1 MKEKSEL
8 LKKFQKKYKHRIN
21 KDLSMHTIEYVRK
34 SIDFDFDVYLETKKK
49 NLQRDLCWNQ
59 QQKESLIFTIL
70 RDQKVNPIV
79 VVQIKDSGNS
89 FTDNYF
95 FKVIDGK
102 QRLNT
107 VFDFMDN
114 KFSVN
119 IEGKEFYFKDLP
131 EDCQKQINGFNFQW
145 DLHYH
150 YDDEPITDDTLIDLF
165 EDCNFLGTPQ
175 DKNHLDYLR
184 ND

>member
-8 LKKFQKKYKHRIN
+8 LKKFQRKYQHHIN
-21 KDLSMHTIEYVRK
+21 KGLSFHTVKWIRDTT
-34 SIDFDFDVYLETKKK
+34 DFDFKVTLESKGK

-70 RDQKVNPIV
+70 RNQKINSIV
-79 VVQIKDSGNS
+79 VIQVRDSGRD
-89 FTDNYF
+89 FEDKYF

-102 QRLNT
+102 QRLTT
-107 VFDFMDN
+107 VFAFIDN
-114 KFSVN
+114 
-119 IEGKEFYFKDLP
+119 EFPIVIDGVEYYFKNLP
-131 EDCQKQINGFNFQW
+131 EDCQKQIEGYDFTWNV
-145 DLHYH
+145 HYH
-150 YDDEPITDDTLIDLF
+150 YEDKPITDDTLIDIF

-184 ND
+184 Q

>member
-8 LKKFQKKYKHRIN
+8 LKKFQRKYQHHIN
-21 KDLSMHTIEYVRK
+21 KGLSFHTIKWIRDVA
-34 SIDFDFDVYLETKKK
+34 DFDFDVYLESKGK

-70 RDQKVNPIV
+70 RDQKINPIV
-79 VVQIKDSGNS
+79 VVQVKGTSSKFDEKYL
-89 FTDNYF
+89 FL
-95 FKVIDGK
+95 VIDGK

-107 VFDFMDN
+107 VFDFIDG

-119 IEGKEFYFKDLP
+119 IEGKDYLFKDLP
-131 EDCQKQINGFNFQW
+131 EDCQSQILGYNFMW
-145 DLHYH
+145 DVHYH
-150 YDDEPITDDTLIDLF
+150 YPDEPITDDTLIDLF

-184 ND
+184 L

>member
-8 LKKFQKKYKHRIN
+8 LKKFQRKYQHHIN
-21 KDLSMHTIEYVRK
+21 KGLSLHSVKWIRDV
-34 SIDFDFDVYLETKKK
+34 SDFDFEVTLESKGK
-49 NLQRDLCWNQ
+49 NLQRDLCWTQ

-70 RDQKVNPIV
+70 RDQKINPIV
-79 VVQIKDSGNS
+79 VIQVRDQDHKSKDK
-89 FTDNYF
+89 YL

-107 VFDFMDN
+107 LFDFIDG
-114 KFSVN
+114 KFSVS
-119 IEGKEFYFKDLP
+119 IEGKDYFFKDLP
-131 EDCQKQINGFNFQW
+131 EDCQSQILSYDFKW
-145 DLHYH
+145 DIHYH
-150 YDDEPITDDTLIDLF
+150 YSDQPITDDTLIDLF

-184 ND
+184 L